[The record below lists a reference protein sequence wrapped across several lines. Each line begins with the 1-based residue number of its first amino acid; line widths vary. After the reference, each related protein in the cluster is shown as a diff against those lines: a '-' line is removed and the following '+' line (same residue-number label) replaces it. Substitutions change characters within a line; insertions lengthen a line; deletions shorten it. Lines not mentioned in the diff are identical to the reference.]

1 MENAQLVSMC
11 ILILSGA
18 FALISL
24 GLLLIRMSG
33 AVKEATVLMTMVETT
48 LTKVNHILDD
58 INNKMEM
65 LNAPVELFSGFFSK
79 GGLKATLLSGLGL
92 LTSMFRRKNNKK
104 GEEKMK
110 IGKFILGL
118 GIGAAAGLLL
128 APKKGSELREDIKR
142 ESLKAYDQLKNM
154 TKEDVE
160 AMLGQTIETVKK
172 SVDEFDLDVFK
183 ETTKEKLSDLETKL
197 EEFANRVKETDQYM
211 QVKESVYDLSDKVNS
226 KIDEVKTKVL
236 DATLSDEDLE
246 KLENEIDDV
255 EDKLEEMIEE
265 IKD

>member
-1 MENAQLVSMC
+1 
-11 ILILSGA
+11 
-18 FALISL
+18 
-24 GLLLIRMSG
+24 
-33 AVKEATVLMTMVETT
+33 
-48 LTKVNHILDD
+48 
-58 INNKMEM
+58 
-65 LNAPVELFSGFFSK
+65 
-79 GGLKATLLSGLGL
+79 
-92 LTSMFRRKNNKK
+92 
-104 GEEKMK
+104 MK
-110 IGKFILGL
+110 FGKFLVGL

-160 AMLGQTIETVKK
+160 ALLGQTIETVKK
-172 SVDEFDLDVFK
+172 SVDEFDVDTFK
-183 ETTKEKLSDLETKL
+183 ETTRTKLTDLEAKL
-197 EEFANRVKETDQYM
+197 EEFASKVKETDQYM
-211 QVKESVYDLSDKVNS
+211 QVKEGVVDLTDKVNS

>member
-1 MENAQLVSMC
+1 
-11 ILILSGA
+11 
-18 FALISL
+18 
-24 GLLLIRMSG
+24 
-33 AVKEATVLMTMVETT
+33 
-48 LTKVNHILDD
+48 
-58 INNKMEM
+58 
-65 LNAPVELFSGFFSK
+65 
-79 GGLKATLLSGLGL
+79 
-92 LTSMFRRKNNKK
+92 
-104 GEEKMK
+104 MK

-197 EEFANRVKETDQYM
+197 EEFVNRVKETDQYM

>member
-1 MENAQLVSMC
+1 
-11 ILILSGA
+11 
-18 FALISL
+18 
-24 GLLLIRMSG
+24 
-33 AVKEATVLMTMVETT
+33 
-48 LTKVNHILDD
+48 
-58 INNKMEM
+58 
-65 LNAPVELFSGFFSK
+65 
-79 GGLKATLLSGLGL
+79 
-92 LTSMFRRKNNKK
+92 
-104 GEEKMK
+104 MK

-236 DATLSDEDLE
+236 DETLSDEDLE

>member
-1 MENAQLVSMC
+1 
-11 ILILSGA
+11 
-18 FALISL
+18 
-24 GLLLIRMSG
+24 
-33 AVKEATVLMTMVETT
+33 
-48 LTKVNHILDD
+48 
-58 INNKMEM
+58 
-65 LNAPVELFSGFFSK
+65 
-79 GGLKATLLSGLGL
+79 
-92 LTSMFRRKNNKK
+92 
-104 GEEKMK
+104 MK
-110 IGKFILGL
+110 FGKFLVGL
-118 GIGAAAGLLL
+118 GIGAVAGLLL

>member
-1 MENAQLVSMC
+1 
-11 ILILSGA
+11 
-18 FALISL
+18 
-24 GLLLIRMSG
+24 
-33 AVKEATVLMTMVETT
+33 
-48 LTKVNHILDD
+48 
-58 INNKMEM
+58 
-65 LNAPVELFSGFFSK
+65 
-79 GGLKATLLSGLGL
+79 
-92 LTSMFRRKNNKK
+92 
-104 GEEKMK
+104 MK

-246 KLENEIDDV
+246 KLENELDDV